1 MIEERQYRRVISTKK
16 DLEELVRQALV
27 SGVLDLENCKVD
39 VDFNLK
45 EILHASRIIADS
57 QSNSEIRITRET
69 SIECPFEIRASGA
82 YFKNFKAPDFSLGSD
97 LKLIFCQEVDF
108 SGAIFKV
115 EADFSQS
122 VFKEKAIFSTSAF
135 IEVADFFGVTFE
147 KDAHFFST
155 SFTKR
160 SDFFSV
166 SFRQG
171 AGFHG
176 ANFTEEAGFSKTA
189 FSGDTDFSGA
199 SFGKHTSFKEIKFL
213 TNTPLKFKY
222 ITLHD
227 VFEIVPA
234 SLQGHI
240 NITSPQFEGEK
251 SKLEVNF
258 LNCDRNS
265 KGSITFDDLK
275 MDQDRIYITVRNLKE
290 EIENVEIK
298 FKTCNF
304 YGKNISFKKVNN
316 IDAVN
321 FDDVDDISGF
331 DFDLLKPTVLK
342 RTIHMLWTFP
352 FNRYQFQAIHK
363 NTDEALKKVDMWAS
377 IYANLKAKAD
387 EKGERQLGNDYFFW
401 QQYFQGKSPLKST
414 KHWVNSFY
422 MNTSVYGLSYILP
435 LVYFSLVLFFG
446 GIFYNFLGDFTTVSI
461 TSVQKSFCSQIMVYV
476 FEVKGYIVSISASL
490 PFVFSDSKLVESLL
504 PELPENAK
512 RLKTG
517 LFYFGYI
524 LQHLIQGYLLF
535 QIGAAI
541 RNKVKR

>member
-1 MIEERQYRRVISTKK
+1 MNAQERQIDCVISTEK
-16 DLEELVRQALV
+16 DLEELVRQALIT
-27 SGVLDLENCKVD
+27 GVLDLENCQVKVE
-39 VDFNLK
+39 FNLT
-45 EILHASRIIADS
+45 EILKCLHPEALVRNENKNGIFPIFTID
-57 QSNSEIRITRET
+57 
-69 SIECPFEIRASGA
+69 CPFEIKA
-82 YFKNFKAPDFSLGSD
+82 KNA
-97 LKLIFCQEVDF
+97 
-108 SGAIFKV
+108 
-115 EADFSQS
+115 
-122 VFKEKAIFSTSAF
+122 T
-135 IEVADFFGVTFE
+135 
-147 KDAHFFST
+147 
-155 SFTKR
+155 
-160 SDFFSV
+160 
-166 SFRQG
+166 
-171 AGFHG
+171 
-176 ANFTEEAGFSKTA
+176 FSKQVSMITSHQIPSIGSVGCLLCLKKLCDFRKA
-189 FSGDTDFSGA
+189 KFEENTDFSFVQFETDKTEDEFNRTSYNYGFSSSEFKKDV
-199 SFGKHTSFKEIKFL
+199 SFYNIYTKWNLNFEKVIFHGSANFYSSTFKSPIFFCW
-213 TNTPLKFKY
+213 TTFKSEVNFEY
-222 ITLHD
+222 IECHSQFYFKGNELHNR
-227 VFEIVPA
+227 VAILPA
-234 SLQGHI
+234 SLQD
-240 NITSPQFEGEK
+240 NIDILAPKFEGEK
-251 SKLEVNF
+251 SKLEVN
-258 LNCDRNS
+258 LLKCNEDS
-265 KGSITFDDLK
+265 EGSITFDDLK

-290 EIENVEIK
+290 DVENVEIK

-435 LVYFSLVLFFG
+435 LAYFILVFFFG
-446 GIFYNFLGDFTTVSI
+446 GIFYNLLGDEFATISI
-461 TSVQKSFCSQIMVYV
+461 TSVQKSFCSQIMVYL
-476 FEVKGYIVSISASL
+476 FEMKGYIVSISASL

-517 LFYFGYI
+517 LFYGLYI